1 MHEKN
6 VYEEQYRSSCYHK
19 NVLLVKL
26 NTIERDFG
34 ELMDMNREKIL
45 SFVEYIE
52 LKERYRRFIETYK
65 EVRAENWTLKNLIDR
80 T

>member
-1 MHEKN
+1 
-6 VYEEQYRSSCYHK
+6 
-19 NVLLVKL
+19 VKL

-45 SFVEYIE
+45 SSVEYIE